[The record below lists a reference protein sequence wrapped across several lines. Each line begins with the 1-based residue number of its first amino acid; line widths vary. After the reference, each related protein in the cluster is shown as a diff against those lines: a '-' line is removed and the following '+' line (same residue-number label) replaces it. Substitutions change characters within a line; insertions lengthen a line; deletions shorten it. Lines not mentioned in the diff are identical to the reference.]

1 MRLIPFLLTFLF
13 IFQPKGEIKNMVPV
27 DDGSK
32 VAFTIKNFGIA
43 VNGTLKGL
51 EGNINFDPNALE
63 TSNFDV
69 TVKASTIDTDNGMRD
84 ASLKKDYFQV
94 ENHPLIRLVSSKIEL
109 TERSSQGFYNFTGK
123 LTIKGITKEVS
134 FPFQATRQGENL
146 IFVGNFAI
154 NRLDFKVGESSSIL
168 SNKVNISLKVLTRKK

>member
-1 MRLIPFLLTFLF
+1 
-13 IFQPKGEIKNMVPV
+13 MVPV

-32 VAFTIKNFGIA
+32 VAFTNKNFGIA

-63 TSNFDV
+63 TSSFDV
-69 TVKASTIDTDNGMRD
+69 TVKVATIDTDNGMRD
-84 ASLKKDYFQV
+84 ASLKQDYFQV

-134 FPFQATRQGENL
+134 FPFQATRQRENL